1 MVHGQANRRHTPSVS
16 HHFPRFSFAFT
27 NDSTLPSSCP
37 TLVAKRGF
45 RRLFFFLLLPS
56 LFSPLPIEDRSY
68 RVGAIF
74 VRCKLFGSGRATLA
88 TLNLVKISGW
98 RSLIRLNFFSLDSF
112 EEIGFCLRFNSF
124 SLSKRMRISDWFELV
139 WARLIRCKEVNAWS
153 IIWENCTYVEGKN
166 VSRRRKVLKA
176 V

>member
-1 MVHGQANRRHTPSVS
+1 MPLMVHGQANRRHTPSVS

-112 EEIGFCLRFNSF
+112 EEIVNKLREGVARKAFPF
-124 SLSKRMRISDWFELV
+124 SGYGNWILPPF
-139 WARLIRCKEVNAWS
+139 
-153 IIWENCTYVEGKN
+153 
-166 VSRRRKVLKA
+166 
-176 V
+176 